1 MRACQ
6 QCGSPIRLGRIY
18 CPGCG
23 AKLEFVDEKIT
34 ESAVEERKTEK
45 LSNVKEQ
52 LLQWIA
58 LLAVLLSISYCFRDY
73 ARRMP
78 EADAPPFLFGP
89 AATGGE
95 TGSEPLVI
103 GKDKGMLELGKRATD
118 VPLVRRLPRPRT
130 TPQQKE
136 RGEQLVKV
144 LSGEGTRT
152 ITLKDGR
159 TLHGIVLGRTRTHLT
174 VSVGNKVETVAV
186 PDISTLR

>member
-1 MRACQ
+1 MRVCQ
-6 QCGSPIRLGRIY
+6 QCGSSIRLGRIY
-18 CPGCG
+18 CPRCG
-23 AKLEFVDEKIT
+23 SKLEFTEDEIT
-34 ESAVEERKTEK
+34 EKAAEERKTEK
-45 LSNVKEQ
+45 LADVKEQ
-52 LLQWIA
+52 LIQWIA
-58 LLAVLLSISYCFRDY
+58 LLAVLLSIAYCFRDY
-73 ARRMP
+73 ARRIP

-89 AATGGE
+89 AAAGG
-95 TGSEPLVI
+95 GADSEPLII
-103 GKDKGMLELGKRATD
+103 GKGKGMLELGKKAAD
-118 VPLVRRLPRPRT
+118 VPSVRRLPRPRT

-174 VSVGNKVETVAV
+174 VSVGNKVQTVAV